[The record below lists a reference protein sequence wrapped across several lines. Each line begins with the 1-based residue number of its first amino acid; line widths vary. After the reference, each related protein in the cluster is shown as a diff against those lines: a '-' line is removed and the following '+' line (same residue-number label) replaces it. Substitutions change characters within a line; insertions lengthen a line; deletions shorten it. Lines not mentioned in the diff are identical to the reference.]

1 MSYENPK
8 QPEDINVGVE
18 HPLKDFF
25 AMLSALLLIVVVA
38 VLLLSTAAQWLAR
51 YIPFSTELQVA
62 QAIESRL
69 AQVDDG
75 PLDEAARQRQLY
87 LRQLGQRLGGV
98 MDLPE
103 GMVVTVHYSADA
115 TVNAFATLG
124 GHVLMY
130 AGLVDKLPSENAL
143 AMVLAHEIAH
153 VKLRHPIVAMSRGL
167 TVGIAL
173 GSIFGMTDNAAV
185 AQLVQWLGVTSSLS
199 FSRAQELAAD
209 EEAAQAVLAL
219 YGHLEGATALFDVL
233 AEMTASEGVLQVPE
247 FVSTHPDLTARIERM
262 GEIAA
267 ELGVSGSLT
276 PLPWRPMR

>member
-25 AMLSALLLIVVVA
+25 AMLSAVLLIVVIA
-38 VLLLSTAAQWLAR
+38 VLMLSTAAQWLAR

-62 QAIESRL
+62 QAIEPHLTEVSE
-69 AQVDDG
+69 G
-75 PLDEAARQRQLY
+75 PIDETARQRQVY
-87 LRQLGQRLGGV
+87 LSQLAQRLSSV
-98 MDLPE
+98 MNLPE
-103 GMVVTVHYSADA
+103 GMVVSVHYSADS

-130 AGLVDKLPSENAL
+130 GGLVDKLPSENAL

-167 TVGIAL
+167 TVSIAL
-173 GSIFGMTDNAAV
+173 GSVFGMTDNAAV
-185 AQLVQWLGVTSSLS
+185 AQLVQWLGITSSLS

-233 AEMTASEGVLQVPE
+233 ATMTAREGVLQVPE
-247 FVSTHPDLTARIERM
+247 FVSTHPDLTARIERLA
-262 GEIAA
+262 EIAA

-276 PLPWRPMR
+276 PLPWRPLP